1 MPADPRRHVLR
12 LVLSGALA
20 CLIAQGLGRFLLT
33 PLLPAMQAAGGL
45 DDGAAGLLAA
55 ANFAGYLA
63 GALLVLLA
71 PLSQGAAVQG
81 GLALVIAGSL
91 AMAGPVPLWM
101 PGRALAGLGGALLFL
116 AGSAKAAAGLER
128 AGRGPLAGIV
138 FAGVGVGIALGGL
151 LALAV
156 LPAWR
161 WGWLLGGLAA
171 AGCWPLLAERGPA
184 RAASG
189 AAAGR
194 LAWDRPLLA
203 LSVAYAC
210 AGLAFAAGSTFFVR
224 AVAAGDPTRAI
235 LAWTVAGAAATP
247 STLAWVRLGRRA
259 GTRPA
264 LAVATVLLALGTGL
278 AGLGQSP
285 LLALLAGLLLG
296 GTFIGVTALAM
307 TLARELAPEAPARAG
322 GLVTTAF
329 GLGQVAGPVLT
340 GRLLAAFGP
349 APALMVPAA
358 VALLGLLALAA
369 GSPSPAR
376 GSTPAA
382 GGSTPAPRI
391 PS

>member
-1 MPADPRRHVLR
+1 M
-12 LVLSGALA
+12 
-20 CLIAQGLGRFLLT
+20 
-33 PLLPAMQAAGGL
+33 
-45 DDGAAGLLAA
+45 
-55 ANFAGYLA
+55 
-63 GALLVLLA
+63 
-71 PLSQGAAVQG
+71 
-81 GLALVIAGSL
+81 IAGSL

-235 LAWTVAGAAATP
+235 LAWTVARCCRHPFDAGLGPPRSPGRHAP
-247 STLAWVRLGRRA
+247 SARGRDGPPGLGHRPGGPRPVALAGPPVRPPARRHVHRRHRARHDARPRA
-259 GTRPA
+259 GTRSAGARGRPGDDRLRPRPGRGSGPHRPA
-264 LAVATVLLALGTGL
+264 PGRV
-278 AGLGQSP
+278 
-285 LLALLAGLLLG
+285 
-296 GTFIGVTALAM
+296 
-307 TLARELAPEAPARAG
+307 RA
-322 GLVTTAF
+322 
-329 GLGQVAGPVLT
+329 
-340 GRLLAAFGP
+340 

-382 GGSTPAPRI
+382 GGSTPAPRV

>member
-55 ANFAGYLA
+55 ANLAGYLA

-101 PGRALAGLGGALLFL
+101 PGWALAGLGGALLFL

-171 AGCWPLLAERGPA
+171 AGCWLLLAERGPA

-224 AVAAGDPTRAI
+224 AVADGDPTRAI

-259 GTRPA
+259 GTR
-264 LAVATVLLALGTGL
+264 GTRGRDGPP
-278 AGLGQSP
+278 GLGH
-285 LLALLAGLLLG
+285 
-296 GTFIGVTALAM
+296 
-307 TLARELAPEAPARAG
+307 RAG
-322 GLVTTAF
+322 GPRSVAL
-329 GLGQVAGPVLT
+329 AGPP
-340 GRLLAAFGP
+340 GRP
-349 APALMVPAA
+349 
-358 VALLGLLALAA
+358 
-369 GSPSPAR
+369 PAR
-376 GSTPAA
+376 RHVHRRHRARHDARPRAGTRSTGARGRPGDDRLRPRPGRGSGPH
-382 GGSTPAPRI
+382 
-391 PS
+391 

>member
-1 MPADPRRHVLR
+1 MPADRRHVLR

-33 PLLPAMQAAGGL
+33 PLLPAMQAAGGF
-45 DDGAAGLLAA
+45 DDRAAGLLAA

-71 PLSQGAAVQG
+71 PLGQALAVQG

-91 AMAGPVPLWM
+91 AMVGPVSLWL

-151 LALAV
+151 LSLAV

-161 WGWLLGGLAA
+161 WAWLLGSIAA
-171 AGCWPLLAERGPA
+171 AACWPLLAERGPA

-189 AAAGR
+189 TTAGR

-203 LSVAYAC
+203 LSLSYGC
-210 AGLAFAAGSTFFVR
+210 AGLAFGAGSTFFVR
-224 AVAAGDPTRAI
+224 AFAAGDPTRAI
-235 LAWTVAGAAATP
+235 LAWALAGAAATP
-247 STLAWVRLGRRA
+247 STLAWVRLGRRT
-259 GTRPA
+259 GTRAA
-264 LAVATVLLALGTGL
+264 LAVATVILSLGTGL
-278 AGLGQSP
+278 AGVGQSP
-285 LLALLAGLLLG
+285 ALALAAGTLLG

-307 TLARELAPEAPARAG
+307 TLARELAPQAPARAG

-329 GLGQVAGPVLT
+329 GLGQVAGPVIA
-340 GRLLAAFGP
+340 GRLLAALGP
-349 APALMVPAA
+349 GPALMVPAA
-358 VALLGLLALAA
+358 VALVGTLALAV

-376 GSTPAA
+376 GSTPA
-382 GGSTPAPRI
+382 PRV